1 MTGKTDAPPPL
12 PHETLD
18 RVCRLARF
26 EGRSLLILAGAFSL
40 LAAYQRDG
48 VGAFAGCLAAAV
60 GVAELNG
67 VNRLRQISLSGL
79 SWIVGSQI
87 ALLLTIVTYAIL
99 RATRFDPV
107 ATAQLVNAETRA
119 EFAALGLREEQII
132 PMLEKSYIGL
142 YVTIGLISVVYQ
154 GGMALY
160 YHRRRATIRR
170 ALEDV

>member
-26 EGRSLLILAGAFSL
+26 EGRSLLVLAGLFSL

-48 VGAFAGCLAAAV
+48 IGAVAGCLAAAV
-60 GVAELNG
+60 GVIELNG
-67 VNRLRQISLSGL
+67 VNRLRQASVSGL
-79 SWIVGSQI
+79 SWIIGSQI
-87 ALLLTIVTYAIL
+87 ALLLTVLAYAIL
-99 RATRFDPV
+99 RATTFDPDTV
-107 ATAQLVNAETRA
+107 ARLITTETRA
-119 EFAALGLREEQII
+119 EFAELGLREDQIL
-132 PMLEKSYIGL
+132 PMLEKSYVGV
-142 YVTIGLISVVYQ
+142 YVTVALVSVVYQ

-160 YHRRRATIRR
+160 YRRRRDAVRR

>member
-26 EGRSLLILAGAFSL
+26 EGRSLLVLAGLFSL

-48 VGAFAGCLAAAV
+48 IGAVAGCLAAAV
-60 GVAELNG
+60 GVIELNG
-67 VNRLRQISLSGL
+67 VNRLRQASVSGL
-79 SWIVGSQI
+79 SWIIGSQI
-87 ALLLTIVTYAIL
+87 ALLLTVLAYAIL
-99 RATRFDPV
+99 RATTFDPV
-107 ATAQLVNAETRA
+107 TVARLITTETRA
-119 EFAALGLREEQII
+119 EFAELGLREDQIL
-132 PMLEKSYIGL
+132 PMLEKSYVGV
-142 YVTIGLISVVYQ
+142 YVTVALVSVVYQ

-160 YHRRRATIRR
+160 YHRRRDAVRR

>member
-26 EGRSLLILAGAFSL
+26 EGRSLLVLAGLFSL

-48 VGAFAGCLAAAV
+48 IGAVAGCLAAAV
-60 GVAELNG
+60 GVIELNG
-67 VNRLRQISLSGL
+67 VNRLRQASVSGL
-79 SWIVGSQI
+79 SWIIGSQI
-87 ALLLTIVTYAIL
+87 ALLLTVLAYAIL
-99 RATRFDPV
+99 RATTFDPDTV
-107 ATAQLVNAETRA
+107 ARLITTETRA
-119 EFAALGLREEQII
+119 EFAELGLREDQIL
-132 PMLEKSYIGL
+132 PMLEKSYVGV
-142 YVTIGLISVVYQ
+142 YVTVALVSVVYQ

-160 YHRRRATIRR
+160 YHRRRDAVRR